1 MHRHFNATVIG
12 AIAFLTACGMALAG
26 GQEPRPGTVI
36 VPPSNVE
43 RPQDIGKRSHTNF
56 LIFIPAARS
65 GKQPAP
71 ATSSGPSGET
81 PPSLACVYQTA
92 STLASGCPII
102 NSPTSSEPD
111 ASGGS
116 NVIAIVDAYDDPTAA
131 SDFQTFSQQFGL
143 PYGDECGPNKNAAC
157 FTKVYATGSQP
168 KANCS
173 WAQEESLDIEW
184 SHAMAP
190 YAQII
195 LVEAASNSN
204 SNLMQAV
211 SVANNL
217 VSTCDGLCSSGGT
230 GEVSMSWGS
239 SEFSTESTFDSYF
252 TTHGVTYFA
261 SSGDS
266 GGQVIWPSASPN
278 VVSAGGTTIG
288 RDSSGSFTGETTWTD
303 AGGGPSS
310 YEAMP
315 GYQQVISDINTSG
328 MRGTPDLSFDAN
340 PASGV
345 SVYDSTSCQGLVG
358 WLVFGGT
365 SVAAP
370 SLSGIVNDAGAFDGG
385 WDGGSNSSSVQSN
398 LYSNYGTDTDFS
410 TDPTTCSYTS
420 STPFYDITT
429 GSAGTYPA
437 TACWDFASGI
447 GSDRGLTGFN
457 PPSST
462 AGFSLSASPSTLTLT
477 AGSTTSAT
485 STISMTASG
494 GFSGT
499 VTLSASAPSGSGLTV
514 SLSPTYISGSG
525 TSTLTVGAGT
535 ATAGTYTVAVTGT
548 SSGFPSS
555 TTDVTV
561 TVSPSSSSP
570 TVSSVTLS
578 PSSVTG
584 GTSSTGTVTLT
595 AAASSGGAVVS
606 LTSSNTSV
614 ASVPS
619 SVTVSAGST
628 SASFTVTTSAVTTQ
642 TSVTITASYNNS
654 SASATLTVKPPHG
667 HGNKQH

>member
-1 MHRHFNATVIG
+1 MHRHFNTTLIG
-12 AIAFLTACGMALAG
+12 AIAFLTACGIALAG

-43 RPQDIGKRSHTNF
+43 RPQDIGKRAHTNF

-81 PPSLACVYQTA
+81 PSSLACVYQTGPTPA
-92 STLASGCPII
+92 AGCPISST
-102 NSPTSSEPD
+102 NYDNPT
-111 ASGGS
+111 GGA

-143 PYGDECGPNKNAAC
+143 PSGNSCGASGKAAC

-190 YAQII
+190 HAQII

-211 SVANNL
+211 SVASSL
-217 VSTCDGLCSSGGT
+217 VSQGGG

-252 TTHGVTYFA
+252 TTSGVTYFA
-261 SSGDS
+261 SSGDT
-266 GGQVIWPSASPN
+266 GGKVIWPSASPN
-278 VVSAGGTTIG
+278 VVSAGGTTIV
-288 RDSSGSFTGETTWTD
+288 RDSSGNFTGETTWTD
-303 AGGGPSS
+303 AGGGPSA
-310 YEAMP
+310 YEPVP
-315 GYQQVISDINTSG
+315 GYQSVIYSLAQLLNG
-328 MRGTPDLSFDAN
+328 ARGTPDLSFDAN

-345 SVYDSTSCQGLVG
+345 SVYDSTSCQGLSG

-370 SLSGIVNDAGAFDGG
+370 SLSGIVNDAGAFYGG
-385 WDGGSNSSSVQSN
+385 WDDGNNNASVQNN
-398 LYSNYGTDTDFS
+398 LYENYNNISSGGQV
-410 TDPTTCSYTS
+410 CSYTS
-420 STPFYDITT
+420 PFYDITT
-429 GSAGTYPA
+429 GSAGSYPA

-447 GSDRGLTGFN
+447 GSDRGLTGPN

-462 AGFSLSASPSTLTLT
+462 
-477 AGSTTSAT
+477 
-485 STISMTASG
+485 
-494 GFSGT
+494 
-499 VTLSASAPSGSGLTV
+499 
-514 SLSPTYISGSG
+514 
-525 TSTLTVGAGT
+525 
-535 ATAGTYTVAVTGT
+535 
-548 SSGFPSS
+548 
-555 TTDVTV
+555 
-561 TVSPSSSSP
+561 SSSV

-584 GTSSTGTVTLT
+584 GSSSTGTVTLS
-595 AAASSGGAVVS
+595 AAPSGGATVS
-606 LTSSNTSV
+606 LTSSDPSV

-619 SVTVSAGST
+619 SVTVNAGST
-628 SASFTVTTSAVTTQ
+628 SATFPVTTSTVTTQ

-654 SASATLTVKPPHG
+654 SASATLTVNPATSSPTVSSVTLSPSSVTGGSSSTGTVTLTAAAPSGGAAVSLTSSSSVAQVPSSVTVAAGSTSATFTVTTSTVTTQTNVTITASYNNSSASATLTVKPPHG
-667 HGNKQH
+667 NGKKQH